1 MLSLSQINEVLELKQ
16 DYHENRSMLMTGQ
29 VPIQQWRNAVGDLV
43 LSDATN
49 AVLDRLLH
57 NAHWLLLKSESMRRL
72 LAD

>member
-1 MLSLSQINEVLELKQ
+1 
-16 DYHENRSMLMTGQ
+16 MLMTGQ